1 MTDKKSYGL
10 SRNWEVIKLSEEIQR
25 YVLNGDDCA
34 RVELLNQII
43 DGKDLAEALGYLKL
57 EIAKTYNKKLKK
69 KEDKQ
74 IDELLNNLEGIIKGK
89 EGTIVNELKKVI
101 DEYQLGTTYNQGS

>member
-25 YVLNGDDCA
+25 YVLNRDDCA

-89 EGTIVNELKKVI
+89 EGTIVN

>member
-1 MTDKKSYGL
+1 MTGKKSYGL

-25 YVLNGDDCA
+25 YVLKGDDCA

-57 EIAKTYNKKLKK
+57 EFVEYYKQKIEE
-69 KEDKQ
+69 KEDRQ
-74 IDELLNNLEGIIKGK
+74 IDELINNLEGIIKGK
-89 EGTIVNELKKVI
+89 GGTIVDEFKKI
-101 DEYQLGTTYNQGS
+101 IYEYK